1 MLEAIFIFKKYKN
14 VYNVY
19 VKNCPSICKNII
31 NRLCNEMFDYMETW
45 RFLILP
51 TITSNYVGTKF
62 PFQEEDAN

>member
-31 NRLCNEMFDYMETW
+31 NRLCNEMFDYMKT
-45 RFLILP
+45 
-51 TITSNYVGTKF
+51 
-62 PFQEEDAN
+62 